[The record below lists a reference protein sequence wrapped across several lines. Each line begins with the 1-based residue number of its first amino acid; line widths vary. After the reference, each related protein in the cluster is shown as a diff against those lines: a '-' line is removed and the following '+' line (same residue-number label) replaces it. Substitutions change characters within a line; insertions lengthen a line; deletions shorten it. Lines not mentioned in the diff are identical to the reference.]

1 MKRFSAMNQ
10 AWRLSAALAV
20 LCLLYS
26 PKVWAGSA
34 KSADPSVKQM
44 LRQVEQRLDTVEQEN
59 RSLREQVVELKQQVS
74 TTAPTVSAMQ
84 QHMTQVMPRTEQRV
98 TNIEKSIEA
107 SDQQLASLK
116 QRTDSPFKGSGLG
129 FRSGWSE
136 VPFDLPGGFYWDM
149 HLGHRLFEERD
160 GIPWGDI
167 NGELAIG
174 LIQGNQKSIT
184 LTTLAGTPLQH
195 PVNTQDS
202 VSLVTIA
209 PTVRYTLRRLEPF
222 EPTVFAGPEI
232 LINLFEARPLN
243 AGQLPLP
250 PELRKKGIPTIGSG
264 HVFAGGVFG
273 ANLQYR
279 LSDIASALNIPAS
292 ERFFSKITLG
302 PEWRYH
308 VMENGENFQSYSG
321 EITIGF

>member
-1 MKRFSAMNQ
+1 MKATRAQIQIS
-10 AWRLSAALAV
+10 WLALV
-20 LCLLYS
+20 LLVGCLLF
-26 PKVWAGSA
+26 PTGVRAGST
-34 KSADPSVKQM
+34 SGSDPSVKQM
-44 LRQVEQRLDTVEQEN
+44 MRQVEQRLDTVEQEN
-59 RSLREQVVELKQQVS
+59 RSLREQVLELRQQVN
-74 TTAPTVSAMQ
+74 TQAPTVSAMQ
-84 QHMTQVMPRTEQRV
+84 QHLTQDMPKTEQRV
-98 TNIEKSIEA
+98 ANIEKWQEA

-116 QRTDSPFKGSGLG
+116 LHEESPFKGSGLG
-129 FRSGWSE
+129 FRAGWSE

-174 LIQGNQKSIT
+174 LIEGNQQNST
-184 LTTLAGTPLQH
+184 LSTLAGTPLAH

-202 VSLVTIA
+202 ATLVTIA

-232 LINLFEARPLN
+232 LINLFETRPLN

-250 PELRKKGIPTIGSG
+250 PEISQKGIPTIGSG
-264 HVFAGGVFG
+264 HVFAGAVFG
-273 ANLQYR
+273 ADLQYR

-292 ERFFSKITLG
+292 ERFFSKITVG

-308 VMENGENFQSYSG
+308 AMENGENFQSYSG
-321 EITIGF
+321 EITVGF